1 MKEICDQSMKRVL
14 AMSALFIIL
23 TSTMAIAQ
31 TRVIYP
37 AFESDADSRYSDLLE
52 ILKTALNK
60 TVAEYGPY
68 TLQPSRSGM
77 NEARSFAELR
87 NPAGMVTIAWSGT
100 SVQKEK
106 DFHALRIPL
115 RKGIL
120 GYRVALIAKNRQAD
134 MDGIRSLND
143 LRKER
148 IGQGIGWGDVAIYE
162 ANGIKVH
169 TAGYESLFMMV
180 ATNRID
186 LFPRGI
192 NEVFR
197 EHAVRHHAIPDLA
210 VEKNLLIYY
219 PWPYYFFFNK
229 SDKSLAKRIE
239 IGIRKMMRDGS
250 FDAIFMKYNR
260 TSIIKANLKKRR
272 IIRIANPTLPKD
284 TPLADVS
291 LWFDPATLK

>member
-1 MKEICDQSMKRVL
+1 MMRLL
-14 AMSALFIIL
+14 AMSVLLIIL
-23 TSTMAIAQ
+23 TATVAPAQ
-31 TRVIYP
+31 TRVVYP
-37 AFESDADSRYSDLLE
+37 AFESVADSRYSDLVE

-68 TLQPSRSGM
+68 TLQPSASGM
-77 NEARSFAELR
+77 NEARSFDELS
-87 NPAGMVTIAWSGT
+87 NPDGMVTIAWSGT

-106 DFHALRIPL
+106 DFRALRIPL

-120 GYRVALIAKNRQAD
+120 GYRVALIAKNRQAH
-134 MDGIRSLND
+134 MDKIRNLD
-143 LRKER
+143 HLRKER

-169 TAGYESLFMMV
+169 TAGYESLFKMV
-180 ATNRID
+180 AANRID

-192 NEVFR
+192 TEVFH
-197 EHAVRHHAIPDLA
+197 EHAARRQAIPNLG

-229 SDKSLAKRIE
+229 SNKSLAKRIE
-239 IGIRKMMRDGS
+239 TGIRKMIKDGS

-260 TSIIKANLKKRR
+260 ASIVKANLKNRR
-272 IIRIANPTLPKD
+272 IIRIVNPTLPKE
-284 TPLADVS
+284 TPLSDAS
-291 LWFDPATLK
+291 LWFDPATMK